1 MHFVTQSCAFGIDH
15 DFAATWQPLLPCDFS
30 LGSYRSRLAVSDE
43 ERQAIY
49 RLRFLVFNLELNE
62 GLESGYDTG
71 MDMDEFDRFCDHIY
85 VEHVPSGA
93 IIGTYR
99 VQTGGSAAE
108 AIGYYSEREFY
119 FAPYEPLRRELL
131 ELGRACIHRDHRSFE
146 VLSLLWKAIG
156 AYATSNRSRF
166 LIGCSSLTS
175 QDPALGWSVYR
186 HLANYRAEADL
197 MTTARRDYSLTMS
210 EASTESRP
218 PKLLRAY
225 LSIGAR
231 ICSTPALDPEFKTID
246 FLTLLDIESLSA
258 SARAH
263 FFPQT

>member
-1 MHFVTQSCAFGIDH
+1 MHFVTQPPVFKIDH
-15 DFAATWQPLLPCDFS
+15 DAAAARQPRLLGEFS
-30 LGSYRSRLAVSDE
+30 LGSYRSRLAVCDE

-62 GLESGYDTG
+62 GLESGYDSG
-71 MDMDEFDRFCDHIY
+71 MDVDEFDRVCDHIY
-85 VEHVPSGA
+85 VEHVPTGA

-99 VQTGGSAAE
+99 VQTGNSAAE
-108 AIGYYSEREFY
+108 AIGYYSEREFH

-146 VLSLLWKAIG
+146 VLSLLWKAVG
-156 AYATSNRSRF
+156 AYAIASRSRY

-175 QDPALGWSVYR
+175 QDPVLGWSVY
-186 HLANYRAEADL
+186 HQLADNRAEPHL
-197 MTTARRDYSLTMS
+197 LTTARNGFSLATS
-210 EASTESRP
+210 GVSIESRP

-231 ICSTPALDPEFKTID
+231 ICSTPALDREFKTID
-246 FLTLLDIESLSA
+246 FLTLLDVESLSP

>member
-1 MHFVTQSCAFGIDH
+1 MHFVAQPAAFVGH
-15 DFAATWQPLLPCDFS
+15 DFAATRQPFLPCELS

-43 ERQAIY
+43 ERRAIY

-71 MDMDEFDRFCDHIY
+71 MDMDEFDRACDHIY
-85 VEHVPSGA
+85 VEHVPTGA
-93 IIGTYR
+93 VIGTYR
-99 VQTGGSAAE
+99 VQTGDSAAE
-108 AIGYYSEREFY
+108 AIGYYSEREFD
-119 FAPYEPLRRELL
+119 FAPYDPLRHELL

-156 AYATSNRSRF
+156 AYATVNRSRY

-175 QDPALGWSVYR
+175 QDPVFGWSVYH
-186 HLANYRAEADL
+186 HLANYRAEPHL
-197 MTTARRDYSLTMS
+197 LTTARSGFSLATS
-210 EASTESRP
+210 EESTESRP

-231 ICSTPALDPEFKTID
+231 ICSTPALDREFKTID
-246 FLTLLDIESLSA
+246 FLTLLDIKNLSA